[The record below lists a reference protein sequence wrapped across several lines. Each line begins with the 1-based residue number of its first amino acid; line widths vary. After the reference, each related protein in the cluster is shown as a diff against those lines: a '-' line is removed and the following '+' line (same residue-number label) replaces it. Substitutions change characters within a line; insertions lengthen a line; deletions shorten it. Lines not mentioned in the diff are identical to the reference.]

1 MEISHAKRLHPV
13 VTIGTAPSTFKDLH
27 YVKCWLGLKVL
38 DAEYWIFF
46 YFQFTLQGKV
56 EQEKQRPASTSC
68 NTLLPSPTPVSGLR
82 WKGER
87 AALIDS
93 VTLHHAKCVEGWFI
107 DSGKWCQ
114 SFVWKLSVRP
124 AVSSLNSVS
133 SVYDH
138 AFTVLHLLCSPH
150 SALDLFPCIQTVPQ
164 QLYVDATAVDL
175 SSFHFVVLLQ
185 LLLKSKSTVRYRVG
199 VEPSVVL
206 RKGHVGHG
214 TIEHM

>member
-1 MEISHAKRLHPV
+1 MLNTE
-13 VTIGTAPSTFKDLH
+13 
-27 YVKCWLGLKVL
+27 
-38 DAEYWIFF
+38 FF

-68 NTLLPSPTPVSGLR
+68 NTLLLSPTPVSGLR

-93 VTLHHAKCVEGWFI
+93 VTLHHAKCVQGWFI
-107 DSGKWCQ
+107 DSGKWCL

-124 AVSSLNSVS
+124 AVSSLNSVY

-138 AFTVLHLLCSPH
+138 AIDCAFTVLHSLCSPH

-164 QLYVDATAVDL
+164 QLYVDATTVDSHL
-175 SSFHFVVLLQ
+175 LSFHFIVLLQ

-199 VEPSVVL
+199 VEPSIVL
-206 RKGHVGHG
+206 RKG
-214 TIEHM
+214 TLNMCNMSSLS